1 MAGIYSAFANITAV
15 PISDFSDTTVV
26 IPAKDEEAVYEVVKD
41 VLRDL
46 PGCRAMVLY
55 NGYGGKALKF
65 ASPRVYA
72 YPAPVGKGRAIIMMQ
87 RKRLLKTP
95 ILCFIDGDATYDP
108 KDLRKMIPMVRQ
120 GYGMVLGNRLDGVSI
135 ESMPRWIEFGNR
147 VITLVANILYGL
159 NLRDSQTGLRAIDTK
174 AFQALELT
182 EPQFGIETEM
192 DIKIKKMGL
201 KIGELRAKYYIR
213 KGETKQVKI
222 GGIKHILI
230 ELKFLFYSPRTPGS

>member
-1 MAGIYSAFANITAV
+1 MSV
-15 PISDFSDTTVV
+15 SDFSDTTVV
-26 IPAKDEEAVYEVVKD
+26 IPAKDEEAVFEVAEG
-41 VLRDL
+41 VLKDL
-46 PGCRAMVLY
+46 PGCRALVLY
-55 NGYGGKALKF
+55 NGYGGKPLKF
-65 ASPRVYA
+65 KNPRVYTH
-72 YPAPVGKGRAIIMMQ
+72 PAPVGKGRAIIMMQ
-87 RKRLLKTP
+87 RKRLIKTP

-120 GYGMVLGNRLDGVSI
+120 GYGMVLGNRLDHVSI
-135 ESMPRWIEFGNR
+135 DSMPRWIEFGNR
-147 VITLVANILYGL
+147 VITMVANLLYGL
-159 NLRDSQTGLRAIDTK
+159 RLEDSQTGLRAIDTK

-201 KIGELRAKYYIR
+201 KIGELKAAYYPR

-230 ELKFLFYSPRTPGS
+230 ELKFLFYNPKS